1 MFRPSKLLSGLLSSL
16 FAGLVLACASGFAL
30 AQNTI
35 KVGWLSS
42 LTGPLSSAAIAENQ
56 GVQLAVDEINA
67 AGGIGGRK
75 IELLTR
81 DTSGDPTKAVNLAQ
95 QLAFSEKVHFIIGP
109 VNSGE
114 GLATTPIIARAGVPN
129 LIIGAVDELID
140 PVKYPRAFRVINTN
154 KQWIS
159 TGNDY
164 ALKVLKKSKV
174 AVIGD
179 TTGYGTSSAKT
190 AQELLEAAGVKPV
203 YTVLLDPNKTDLTD
217 ELAKARAA
225 GADVVMPWSAATGLL
240 GRLLNARGDMGWNV
254 PIVGHPAVMAPQIR
268 KLLNKP
274 EYWEQTYASGY
285 ASTTYGSDG
294 KLPPATQQLVDKVRP
309 KLASGGEIDI
319 LFWWVAMG
327 YDTVKIIEHAIKS
340 ANGTDPAAIQKVLE
354 STGEFRGVYATY
366 SWSATQRNGF
376 PDSNMAVN
384 VANTFKDGSFKL
396 APR

>member
-1 MFRPSKLLSGLLSSL
+1 MFRPSKLLPGFLSSV
-16 FAGLVLACASGFAL
+16 FAGLALACASGFAL

-164 ALKVLKKSKV
+164 ALKVLKRSKV

-254 PIVGHPAVMAPQIR
+254 PVVGHPAVMAPQIR

-274 EYWEQTYASGY
+274 EYWEQTFASGY

-309 KLASGGEIDI
+309 KLANGGEIDI

>member
-1 MFRPSKLLSGLLSSL
+1 MFRPSKLLPGLLASL
-16 FAGLVLACASGFAL
+16 FAGLALACASGLAL

-225 GADVVMPWSAATGLL
+225 GADVLMPWSAATGLL

-254 PIVGHPAVMAPQIR
+254 PVVGHPAVMAPQIR